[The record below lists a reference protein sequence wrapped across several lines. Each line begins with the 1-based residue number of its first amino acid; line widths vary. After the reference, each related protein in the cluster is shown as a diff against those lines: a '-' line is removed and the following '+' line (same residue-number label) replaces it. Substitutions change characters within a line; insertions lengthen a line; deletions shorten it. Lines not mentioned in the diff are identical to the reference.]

1 MDRNEFDTEY
11 FGKIL
16 MRSLLRIYES
26 MDLALFAGKMYS
38 LWNKLP
44 RDIGRR
50 EPFLTLCYA
59 DDCLSY
65 HDEEQCRK
73 LYEKAMCYYEWAMH
87 RASPMTA
94 KNIGLREKIAN
105 FQSQVCVCAASTNLT
120 CVKPRKWR
128 GKRPRRNGV
137 KYGLHMK
144 VGRYVSDENGV
155 PKGDEAFIKE

>member
-1 MDRNEFDTEY
+1 MEELFVYALLYSEGFDVWLLYADKIDKLFVEYMEYETYLSLEGMTPKGAVLHTLSIMDRNEFDTEY

-73 LYEKAMCYYEWAMH
+73 LYEKAMCYYE
-87 RASPMTA
+87 
-94 KNIGLREKIAN
+94 
-105 FQSQVCVCAASTNLT
+105 
-120 CVKPRKWR
+120 
-128 GKRPRRNGV
+128 
-137 KYGLHMK
+137 
-144 VGRYVSDENGV
+144 
-155 PKGDEAFIKE
+155 